1 MRYLATVNFYV
12 YAKSDEEAKVQTEN
26 MRDIIAKRD
35 DNQAEVVSIYTAE
48 FGKIEKGREVK

>member
-12 YAKSDEEAKVQTEN
+12 FAKSDKEAKVQAEN

-35 DNQAEVVSIYTAE
+35 DNHAEVVSIFEAE
-48 FGKIEKGREVK
+48 FGKIEKGREVR